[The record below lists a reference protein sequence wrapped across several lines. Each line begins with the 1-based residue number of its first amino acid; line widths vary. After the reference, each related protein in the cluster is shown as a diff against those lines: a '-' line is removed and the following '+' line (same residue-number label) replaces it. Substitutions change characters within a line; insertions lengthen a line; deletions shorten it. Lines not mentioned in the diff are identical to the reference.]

1 MQDVFFSS
9 LESLNKA
16 LMCLCICLFP
26 SKLLVYIGTPPKEK
40 KKKKRK
46 VVDNIKQKIIL
57 ITDIDSRTRLAL
69 MFSMSCESE
78 CSNVL

>member
-40 KKKKRK
+40 KKRK
-46 VVDNIKQKIIL
+46 VVDNIKQKIRL
-57 ITDIDSRTRLAL
+57 ITDIDSRISLVL